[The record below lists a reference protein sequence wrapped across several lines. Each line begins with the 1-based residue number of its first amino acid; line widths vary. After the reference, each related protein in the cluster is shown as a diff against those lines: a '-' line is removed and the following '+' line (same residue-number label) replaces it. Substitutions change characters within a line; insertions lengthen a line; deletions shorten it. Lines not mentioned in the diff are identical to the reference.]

1 MYASQR
7 FTVST
12 AFPVSVI
19 TGGVVSTTFTILVT
33 CVPGLSEKSVTSYV
47 TIYEPV
53 LVISTVLFTRTE
65 AVIFP
70 SSLSFAVAH
79 ASIYGVLAS
88 CVNTQDP
95 VSMITGI
102 SQAITFTVLV
112 TSVAVFHD
120 RSVTLY
126 VIV

>member
-7 FTVST
+7 FTVSV

-47 TIYEPV
+47 TIYDHV
-53 LVISTVLFTRTE
+53 LVMSTALIVVIE
-65 AVIFP
+65 VVIFP
-70 SSLSFAVAH
+70 SSVSVAVAH
-79 ASIYGVLAS
+79 ASVYGVFTS
-88 CVNTQDP
+88 CVTGEDDIS
-95 VSMITGI
+95 VITGI

-112 TSVAVFHD
+112 T
-120 RSVTLY
+120 
-126 VIV
+126 